1 MRNRNNALDDAK
13 KLGDYIR
20 RLRRSADLPLRSVA
34 TTAEVDFAWL
44 SRLERGH
51 YQSPD
56 PWSLYRLAR
65 ALHVE
70 VADLYRAA
78 GYADGRGLPGF
89 APYLRAKYDMPE
101 EAIRQLEAHFQ
112 LLNEKYRAEKGVSHD
127 ERDDSAA

>member
-1 MRNRNNALDDAK
+1 MRNRNNALDDAR

-44 SRLERGH
+44 SRLEPGL

-89 APYLRAKYDMPE
+89 APYLRAKYDLPE
-101 EAIRQLEAHFQ
+101 EAIGQLEAHFRP
-112 LLNEKYRAEKGVSHD
+112 LNDKYRAEKGGRHAEHYD
-127 ERDDSAA
+127 RSA

>member
-1 MRNRNNALDDAK
+1 MRNRNNALEDAK

-34 TTAEVDFAWL
+34 TAAEVDFAWL

-56 PWSLYRLAR
+56 PWALYRLAR

-78 GYADGRGLPGF
+78 GYPNGRVLPAF
-89 APYLRAKYDMPE
+89 APYLRAKFKLPE
-101 EAIRQLEAHFQ
+101 EAIVQLEAHFQ
-112 LLNEKYRAEKGVSHD
+112 LLNDKYRAEKGASHD
-127 ERDDSAA
+127 ERDDRAA